1 MHGWIEGVGVCKRR
15 LGLAFTRQTGKF
27 YQNNGNNN
35 SRFVV
40 FINSESGTK
49 LRSIETQSKG

>member
-15 LGLAFTRQTGKF
+15 LDLAFTRQTGKF
-27 YQNNGNNN
+27 YQINGINN

-40 FINSESGTK
+40 FIIQNQVQSSG
-49 LRSIETQSKG
+49 

>member
-1 MHGWIEGVGVCKRR
+1 MHGWIEGGVCKRR
-15 LGLAFTRQTGKF
+15 LGFAFTRRTGKF
-27 YQNNGNNN
+27 YQINGNNN

-49 LRSIETQSKG
+49 LRLTGMQSKG